1 MARSADRT
9 RMKLL
14 AAATAEFAEYGIS
27 GARIDRIAERAE
39 VNKRM
44 IYAYYGNKE
53 QLFERVVEESLDE
66 LLDAI
71 PIQPDNLPEYAGQL
85 FDYLVAHPE
94 RRRLSLWRLLERPAQ
109 TPSELRSHQTKHD
122 ALTRARAHDTDLDAR
137 SLLVFIMALVQAWP
151 NTVGAPTAPS
161 RQDLAAQ
168 RASVVEAVS
177 RLATPVRTSLESR
190 EQ

>member
-1 MARSADRT
+1 
-9 RMKLL
+9 MKLL

-53 QLFERVVEESLDE
+53 QLFERVVEQSLEE

-71 PIQPDNLPEYAGQL
+71 PIQPEDLPGYAGQL
-85 FDYLVAHPE
+85 FDHLVAHPE

-109 TPSELRSHQTKHD
+109 TPAELSSHQAKRD
-122 ALTRARAHDTDLDAR
+122 VLARARAHDTDLDGR
-137 SLLVFIMALVQAWP
+137 SLLVFIMAIVQAWP
-151 NTVGAPTAPS
+151 NTLGSPTAPS
-161 RQDLAAQ
+161 GPDLAAQ
-168 RASVVEAVS
+168 RAGVVEAVR
-177 RLATPVRTSLESR
+177 RLITPIRT
-190 EQ
+190 